1 MQACKICA
9 VRDAANDSPPAPRAV
24 LGDIR
29 VLDFGRYVAGPYCA
43 TLLGY
48 LGAEV
53 IRIERREGGE
63 DRFIAPIAA
72 GGEGGVFFQTACRK
86 KSVTFDPAKPGAR
99 AVLARLV
106 ASADVVVANL
116 PPAQLRNMG
125 LDFESLRALR
135 PDIILATQ
143 SAFGDV
149 GPYALRGG
157 FDGVGQ
163 AMSGAMY
170 MSGEPGAPAKA
181 AAPYVDFTTAVL
193 CAFGTMAALLHR
205 ERSGEGQHV
214 QGSLLGTALA
224 VFGSHLAEQGATGI
238 NRVPSGNRVQTSA
251 PSSVFATRDGQ
262 LLTHVVGNGL
272 YRRWAKL
279 MGEEARW
286 TSDPR
291 FLTDQSR
298 GDHNPEILARMAA
311 WCAPRTTAEALAALD
326 AAGIPA
332 GPVYSPREALADP
345 QVAAMGFLRMIS
357 DFPGLRQPVPVSGL
371 PVSLSATPA
380 LPPDR
385 PPLLG
390 EHTEAVLCDLGYTL
404 AEIAGLRA
412 AGIV

>member
-1 MQACKICA
+1 M
-9 VRDAANDSPPAPRAV
+9 RDTDNDSPPAPRAV
-24 LGDIR
+24 LDNLR

-63 DRFIAPIAA
+63 DRFIAPIAQ

-116 PPAQLRNMG
+116 PPAHLRTMG
-125 LDFESLRALR
+125 LDFESLRELR

-143 SAFGDV
+143 SAFGDR
-149 GPYALRGG
+149 GPYASRGG

-170 MSGEPGAPAKA
+170 MSGEPGAPSKA

-193 CAFGTMAALLHR
+193 SAFGTMAALLHR
-205 ERSGEGQHV
+205 ERTGEGQHV

-286 TSDPR
+286 ISDPR

-298 GDHNPEILARMAA
+298 GDHNPEILARMAT
-311 WCAPRTTAEALAALD
+311 WCAGRSTAEALAALD

-332 GPVYSPREALADP
+332 GPVYTPREALEDP

-357 DFPGLRQPVPVSGL
+357 DFPGLTRPVPVSGL

-390 EHTEAVLCDLGYTL
+390 EHTEAVLGGLGYTP
-404 AEIAGLRA
+404 AEIAELRA